1 MHILNIYFIRCQA
14 EFFKS
19 IRDIYMD
26 QKAVFFP
33 TVDKYTVNGLL
44 THLISCRVLKAR
56 KVKDGLQTLPSGI
69 KRIP

>member
-1 MHILNIYFIRCQA
+1 
-14 EFFKS
+14 
-19 IRDIYMD
+19 MD